1 MLDPTKGL
9 APGDPKLMAQRITE
23 SVSVESAPMHMVM
36 GSQALCA
43 TIRRLEAHLTE
54 YKAQTELATSTDIK
68 E

>member
-1 MLDPTKGL
+1 
-9 APGDPKLMAQRITE
+9 MAQRITE

-54 YKAQTELATSTDIK
+54 YKAQTELAASTDIK